1 MTVLVTVLV
10 TVLGIRPLWW
20 AKGGTL
26 IGRSPPRIRWFR
38 QLMSANPVR
47 SDFNTLR
54 PSQEWFG
61 DSGGQP
67 PAALMLSTPG
77 VYYLIHFQR

>member
-1 MTVLVTVLV
+1 
-10 TVLGIRPLWW
+10 
-20 AKGGTL
+20 
-26 IGRSPPRIRWFR
+26 
-38 QLMSANPVR
+38 MSANPVR
-47 SDFNTLR
+47 SDFNMLR

-77 VYYLIHFQR
+77 VYGNFDIIFGVLGAG